1 MDRVRNEGVELVFLL
16 VRGKL
21 RLPKKE
27 RVVVDLETVHLQLPN
42 LELFGLDRVR

>member
-1 MDRVRNEGVELVFLL
+1 MDRVRNEGVELVSLL

-27 RVVVDLETVHLQLPN
+27 RVVADLETVHLQLLN